1 MPVEIDIH
9 RFLALLELHRLG
21 IETRRHAHARPQAVA
36 AVHKDKPRRR
46 LARGSG
52 QLLRRIHQRHGAG
65 AKEGL
70 LQEISTVV
78 HGCSLLDLR

>member
-21 IETRRHAHARPQAVA
+21 IKTRRHAHARPQAIA
-36 AVHKDKPRRR
+36 SVHENKPRGR
-46 LARGSG
+46 LAVGGG
-52 QLLRRIHQRHGAG
+52 QLLRRIHQRHSAG
-65 AKEGL
+65 AEEGL

-78 HGCSLLDLR
+78 HGCSLLNLR